1 MFTIDLLKG
10 QGIPARSRP
19 EGIIATAVTVILPV
33 AIALTMLA
41 IFLSNRVVINIQKRE
56 ITGYEKKIAGLSNEV
71 KAHKN
76 YEKQK
81 GAVQQRISETADAIN
96 DHQQW
101 SDILVTI
108 VENMPDSL
116 VLERMAVESRAT
128 KVKVTDPENSKKKKN
143 KTVMRR
149 TLLLT
154 LGGSAGDVS
163 NREVQEFRDKL
174 RISKV
179 LGPQVEDIP
188 VSQRVEMVNDREVI
202 TYEMKCILKPQI

>member
-10 QGIPARSRP
+10 QGIPARSTP
-19 EGIIATAVTVILPV
+19 EGIIATAVTVFLPV
-33 AIALTMLA
+33 AVALTMLA
-41 IFLSNRVVINIQKRE
+41 IFLSNRVVINVQKRE
-56 ITGYEKKIAGLSNEV
+56 IAGYEKKIAGLSDEM
-71 KAHKN
+71 KAHKK

-81 GAVQQRISETADAIN
+81 GAVQQRILETADAIN

-116 VLERMAVESRAT
+116 VLERMSVESRAT
-128 KVKVTDPENSKKKKN
+128 KVKVIDAENPKKKKD

-154 LGGSAGDVS
+154 LGGSVGDVS
-163 NREVQEFRDKL
+163 NREVQQFRDNL

-188 VSQRVEMVNDREVI
+188 VSQRVEMVDDREVI
-202 TYEMKCILKPQI
+202 TYEMKCVLKPQI

>member
-19 EGIIATAVTVILPV
+19 EGIVATAVTVVLPM
-33 AIALTMLA
+33 AIALTMLG
-41 IFLSNRVVINIQKRE
+41 IYLSSRVVINIQRKE
-56 ITGYEKKIAGLSNEV
+56 IAGYETKIAGLSNEV

-81 GAVQQRISETADAIN
+81 GEVQQRIAETADVIS
-96 DHQQW
+96 DQQQW

-108 VENMPDSL
+108 VENLPDSL
-116 VLERMAVESRAT
+116 ILERMAVESRST
-128 KVKVTDPENSKKKKN
+128 KVKVTDDKNSKKKKN
-143 KTVMRR
+143 KIVMRR

-154 LGGSAGDVS
+154 FGGSAGEDL
-163 NREVQEFRDKL
+163 NRQVQAFRDKL
-174 RISKV
+174 KVSKV